1 MIAYKGSDV
10 IDELDEADEGME
22 PPKVCAYVRVT
33 ENATGFSFFSLC
45 LYLLSKIK
53 AVYRSEK
60 ILCFQIGC
68 LRYNITAN
76 TKFQSIQRKIVKYYL
91 CNCSIEI
98 FE

>member
-53 AVYRSEK
+53 AV
-60 ILCFQIGC
+60 LP
-68 LRYNITAN
+68 
-76 TKFQSIQRKIVKYYL
+76 QRKNFMFPDWMSKIQYNSKYEVSIHSTK
-91 CNCSIEI
+91 NCQILLV
-98 FE
+98 